1 MRVMNAEG
9 RYVYIYHPVED
20 RDDGSYG
27 WLRHAGA
34 TYALFEA
41 YEELGTPAYLAK
53 GELALQYLEA
63 HLHDDAESQGKYA
76 LDTKDEE
83 QQKVGGAG
91 LSLLAFAKDAA
102 VTGSRA
108 KLETMRAL
116 ARFIVKAEYADGHFR
131 SNADVEHDTGKKLK
145 REPVYYP
152 GEAVLGLMRLY
163 AIDPQPAYLDAARRG
178 ADWVVHVRD
187 ALVSEDNQ
195 EHDHWMS
202 YAMNDLFRVTR
213 DRAYLDFAY
222 KIARAIQ
229 KKQQG
234 APDAP
239 APDFAGTFFEG
250 QTTPAS
256 TRLEAY
262 DADVAL
268 ARFAGEPDAWLL
280 GPAREVARS
289 TLGQQFDPD
298 NDYWLKNPSKA
309 EGGVRESL
317 FVHDVRIDYVQHAM
331 SAWLHLARILRDPA
345 YGKSGVPSQDPV
357 REAPIPS
364 R

>member
-1 MRVMNAEG
+1 
-9 RYVYIYHPVED
+9 
-20 RDDGSYG
+20 
-27 WLRHAGA
+27 
-34 TYALFEA
+34 
-41 YEELGTPAYLAK
+41 
-53 GELALQYLEA
+53 
-63 HLHDDAESQGKYA
+63 
-76 LDTKDEE
+76 
-83 QQKVGGAG
+83 
-91 LSLLAFAKDAA
+91 
-102 VTGSRA
+102 
-108 KLETMRAL
+108 
-116 ARFIVKAEYADGHFR
+116 
-131 SNADVEHDTGKKLK
+131 
-145 REPVYYP
+145 
-152 GEAVLGLMRLY
+152 
-163 AIDPQPAYLDAARRG
+163 
-178 ADWVVHVRD
+178 
-187 ALVSEDNQ
+187 
-195 EHDHWMS
+195 
-202 YAMNDLFRVTR
+202 VTR